1 MEVTYDNHPIKP
13 LLKESNG
20 NFGNRPTSHTGSF
33 NGLSCSRLNRLSAKF
48 SPGSLALPFQTVGS
62 RKPKR
67 IGNRTRPPAFTKRW
81 VSLISGFQFRH
92 SPLGL
97 PIPITVGTKF
107 PTTGKNGFPPLMP
120 GTPGEMGGNLYKG
133 PCKDLQGPIGFR
145 SIKFHYLTLKRRPA
159 AKQGGKSTG

>member
-1 MEVTYDNHPIKP
+1 MSFSALHFDLSLSANVEMEVTYDNHPIKP

-33 NGLSCSRLNRLSAKF
+33 NGLL
-48 SPGSLALPFQTVGS
+48 GS

-133 PCKDLQGPIGFR
+133 PCKALQGPIGFR